1 MKSPGRR
8 FAETVAA
15 VAVAW
20 VATGAVLSWIRDR
33 PFRLLPSDGLVGLL
47 PVGAILFAVT
57 MRFLVDSQRSRKS
70 ND

>member
-1 MKSPGRR
+1 M
-8 FAETVAA
+8 
-15 VAVAW
+15 
-20 VATGAVLSWIRDR
+20 ATGAVLSWIRDR